1 MIREQEEEA
10 RMLRERCEALEKY
23 SDDLL
28 KVTNKTSGS
37 KSARQHSSV
46 KERGDYCY
54 PAENSVTF
62 YRPQSGAKPSQ
73 SGVESRQQKESILG
87 DIHNMIK
94 QYRDERRLALK

>member
-1 MIREQEEEA
+1 VLKTENLELKELEGKYLRMIREQEEEA

-28 KVTNKTSGS
+28 KVTNKPSGS

-46 KERGDYCY
+46 KERGDYCQ
-54 PAENSVTF
+54 PENTVTF

-73 SGVESRQQKESILG
+73 SGFE
-87 DIHNMIK
+87 
-94 QYRDERRLALK
+94 